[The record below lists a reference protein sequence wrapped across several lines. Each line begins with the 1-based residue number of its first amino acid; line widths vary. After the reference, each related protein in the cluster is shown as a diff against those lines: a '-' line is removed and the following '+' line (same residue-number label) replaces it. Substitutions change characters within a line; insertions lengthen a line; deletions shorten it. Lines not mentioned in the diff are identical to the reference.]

1 MFKIVSDVKDNP
13 NQIVENLY
21 IFRTTDIIIHFCDVA
36 HFNHHYFRFSL
47 TYKILNEQKSLLV
60 YSYDFVLC
68 SCSILLLKSI
78 SCLLTMAANFHSDS
92 ILAASASARILS
104 ATTLISRLMH
114 LYKKSCHCF
123 IVLLLS
129 RIKIVTNVPSV
140 TLQNWILTK
149 TEKQY
154 QFFNCRCKDFFNSD
168 IKKKKIWVS

>member
-78 SCLLTMAANFHSDS
+78 FFSSISCLLTMAANFHSDS

-140 TLQNWILTK
+140 TLQNWILIK
-149 TEKQY
+149 TISVLQLPV
-154 QFFNCRCKDFFNSD
+154 QGFFQ
-168 IKKKKIWVS
+168 